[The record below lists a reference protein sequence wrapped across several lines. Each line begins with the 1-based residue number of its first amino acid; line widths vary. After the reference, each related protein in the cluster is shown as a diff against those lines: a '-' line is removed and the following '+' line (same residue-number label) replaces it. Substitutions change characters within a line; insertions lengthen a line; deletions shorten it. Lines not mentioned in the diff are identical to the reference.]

1 MAFSPARAP
10 SHPSFRYFREPEFK
24 LGSSKRV
31 HEVTLASVAA
41 SVQPACVVNRRYLFL
56 DGESHFEVELSR
68 ISSMQ
73 ILADGTSPG
82 GET

>member
-1 MAFSPARAP
+1 MAFSHGPGAP
-10 SHPSFRYFREPEFK
+10 SHPS
-24 LGSSKRV
+24 V
-31 HEVTLASVAA
+31 
-41 SVQPACVVNRRYLFL
+41 CVVTRRYLFL